1 MPKQVQLSP
10 LGEYL
15 RTIRMKE
22 NMSADDMAKHIGMT
36 VPMLYKVET
45 GARNAPQ
52 DFVEKCKLLKHFLH
66 FTTLDEQE
74 LEDAWLSCVDKVE
87 VKGVNKRIAYALKSA
102 TDDQLKRIEAI
113 LAENTK
119 CID

>member
-15 RTIRMKE
+15 RTIRLKE
-22 NMSADDMAKHIGMT
+22 NMSAEEMAKHIGMT

-52 DFVEKCKLLKHFLH
+52 DFIEKCRLLKHFLH
-66 FTTLDEQE
+66 FTSLDEQE
-74 LEDAWLSCVDKVE
+74 LEDAWLSCVEKVE
-87 VKGVNKRIAYALKSA
+87 VRGANKRIAYALKSA
-102 TDDQLKRIEAI
+102 TDDQLERIEAI

-119 CID
+119 CI